1 MADTISNAWIYIHE
15 KKWREKGYSVYAL
28 ILQQHLLLL
37 MDLSSDVNFGCFD
50 KVSKILRLLIV
61 DNVMYTQLSITT
73 LGERKT
79 DLGI

>member
-1 MADTISNAWIYIHE
+1 
-15 KKWREKGYSVYAL
+15 
-28 ILQQHLLLL
+28 

-61 DNVMYTQLSITT
+61 DNVTYTQLSITT